1 MNGGH
6 TSPRRSS
13 TSGAPGFNLP
23 RRNHS
28 NTNLL
33 MGSALPRTTSGSP
46 GELPRTT
53 SATRI
58 TVTSSLPRSTSSAG
72 LLASALPRS
81 TSNAQA
87 SKSYSC
93 ARSQCQLQL

>member
-23 RRNHS
+23 RRNLS

-33 MGSALPRTTSGSP
+33 TGAAPSRTTSGSP

-53 SATRI
+53 NAARI

-72 LLASALPRS
+72 LLSRS

-87 SKSYSC
+87 STSNSC
-93 ARSQCQLQL
+93 AGWRC